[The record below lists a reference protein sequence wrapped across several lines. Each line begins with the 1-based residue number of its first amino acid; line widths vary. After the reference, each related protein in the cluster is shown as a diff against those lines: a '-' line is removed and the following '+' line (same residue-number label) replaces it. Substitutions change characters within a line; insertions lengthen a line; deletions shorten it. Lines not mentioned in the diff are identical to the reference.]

1 MARPQQPELARSGKT
16 DLDPDHVETGLEGQP
31 IPPSG
36 GETGPIPVDNQPG
49 HHPAK
54 EQDKPDL
61 DAFAA
66 RLGTDPTAPSATNA
80 RKPPRPKAAPVKG
93 TASKATPTTATP
105 TTATP
110 TTATPSKASP
120 TKAAPSKAAPAKG
133 PARPPSRPASTSTRE
148 PAPPPRIQTTP
159 ANRPAA
165 APGWPESAPAPDDL
179 GPLPDPPGE
188 LRPRP
193 DTAGDSSRARQAGT
207 AGDSSRARQADTAPD
222 PGLGRQPDAVG
233 MSGPQ
238 PQPGGQPEPRLL
250 GLVLLPL
257 RETVKRLEQLDR
269 SLTERLARS
278 RPSARGGLGPKG
290 R

>member
-93 TASKATPTTATP
+93 TASKAA
-105 TTATP
+105 
-110 TTATPSKASP
+110 PS
-120 TKAAPSKAAPAKG
+120 KAAPSKAAPAKG
-133 PARPPSRPASTSTRE
+133 PAGPPSRPASTSTRE

-179 GPLPDPPGE
+179 GPLPDPPGD
-188 LRPRP
+188 LRPQPR
-193 DTAGDSSRARQAGT
+193 TAGDSGRARQE
-207 AGDSSRARQADTAPD
+207 TAPEA
-222 PGLGRQPDAVG
+222 GLGRQPDAVG

-238 PQPGGQPEPRLL
+238 PPPDGQPEPRLV

-278 RPSARGGLGPKG
+278 RLSARGGLGPRG